1 MAKKELVENI
11 VKLYSKLGGNM
22 NDVLGSRSN
31 VTFLGTGKNPE
42 PFVEMDINMEAVGV
56 LGKSKILEELKSP
69 MGYLTA
75 DKLNDVQATKLY
87 NNMLKLEDYYYPKQ
101 VANIIDLGPGTGV
114 ERTITRNLD
123 QEGLGALRAR
133 GAQKPKMTGDENLD
147 YDFVETPEGYVKVPG
162 SEGAFYKF
170 GKKNKEFIDRSA
182 ANIIADDLPPP
193 GSRGG
198 PDDIAAPIQSAEE
211 TIRQLRIQDPDLAN
225 QVRKMMDEGIMSTVT
240 NRGDMPGKRASAR
253 EFLVEALK
261 KDVTDKGVNFGK
273 AQLNDVISA
282 EDVRYILEGGG
293 GIGGDPIMLVEKYF
307 GPRIVEAL
315 PSGATGDEIVR
326 FTKRV
331 LEEVV
336 DAAGNRPG
344 DPRFD
349 RNTAKFIDEM
359 ADGGR
364 AGFRF
369 GRSAG
374 KAFGLMKKAKAIEK
388 SVDAGEEMGYQAL
401 REYGLEAE
409 DITRLFKELAMDKT
423 MVGPEKTAYFKMLN
437 QVLKNPDKFPEG
449 IIEIKKRLG
458 LNYADGGRAGF
469 RYGGDTMGGPNDRS
483 IGGEGPK
490 DYSSDLQTAIN
501 NASIE
506 IAQDY
511 NRNNNQGGGD
521 GPKVGITT
529 IETPQSKNINTLTK
543 TGLLNEDEEDQTK
556 NIIDT
561 IFNPDIAENINKV
574 TTQTKNLLNADPDLL
589 ATLGLNKADGGRVG
603 FRLGKSVF
611 SGIANMFKKG
621 ADDIDLV
628 KQEETFR
635 TGPITEKFLGDVDKR
650 VIDKFI
656 RTRDMGGPGGSGLYD
671 NIADMP
677 QGLQA
682 AEFIKRVRV
691 PGENRIDYEKAEMF
705 IGGGI
710 KLTGKETIDELIEM
724 YINAMKSYKSPFKAA
739 KGGLAKILEV

>member
-1 MAKKELVENI
+1 MARKQTLDAI
-11 VKLYSKLGGNM
+11 LSLFQKLGGNTSE
-22 NDVLGSRSN
+22 VLGTKTN
-31 VTFLGTGKNPE
+31 VNFLGKGKSPE
-42 PFVEMDINMEAVGV
+42 LMLDMDINADALAV
-56 LGKSKILEELKSP
+56 LPRSKAVEELTNSV
-69 MGYLTA
+69 GYA
-75 DKLNDVQATKLY
+75 VSGKLNDIQANQLLK
-87 NNMLKLEDYYYPKQ
+87 NMQTMDSVYFPPAAPKNVTDFATGTPDLDQAGLMSLRQGRGDLVRGGDDIDLPEGVALED
-101 VANIIDLGPGTGV
+101 
-114 ERTITRNLD
+114 TILPSR
-123 QEGLGALRAR
+123 
-133 GAQKPKMTGDENLD
+133 
-147 YDFVETPEGYVKVPG
+147 V
-162 SEGAFYKF
+162 
-170 GKKNKEFIDRSA
+170 
-182 ANIIADDLPPP
+182 ADDLPPP

-198 PDDIAAPIQSAEE
+198 PDDIAAPLQDAE
-211 TIRQLRIQDPDLAN
+211 TTLRNLEKQDPILAA
-225 QVRKMMDEGIMSTVT
+225 QMKKMMNEGIMSTVT

-261 KDVTDKGVNFGK
+261 KDRTDKGVNFGK
-273 AQLNDVISA
+273 TQLNDVISA
-282 EDVRYILEGGG
+282 EDVRYITEGGG

-336 DAAGNRPG
+336 DAAGNKPG

-364 AGFRF
+364 A
-369 GRSAG
+369 
-374 KAFGLMKKAKAIEK
+374 
-388 SVDAGEEMGYQAL
+388 
-401 REYGLEAE
+401 
-409 DITRLFKELAMDKT
+409 
-423 MVGPEKTAYFKMLN
+423 
-437 QVLKNPDKFPEG
+437 
-449 IIEIKKRLG
+449 
-458 LNYADGGRAGF
+458 
-469 RYGGDTMGGPNDRS
+469 
-483 IGGEGPK
+483 
-490 DYSSDLQTAIN
+490 
-501 NASIE
+501 
-506 IAQDY
+506 
-511 NRNNNQGGGD
+511 
-521 GPKVGITT
+521 
-529 IETPQSKNINTLTK
+529 
-543 TGLLNEDEEDQTK
+543 
-556 NIIDT
+556 
-561 IFNPDIAENINKV
+561 
-574 TTQTKNLLNADPDLL
+574 
-589 ATLGLNKADGGRVG
+589 G

-656 RTRDMGGPGGSGLYD
+656 RTRDTKGPGSFGMYD
-671 NIADMP
+671 NISEMP